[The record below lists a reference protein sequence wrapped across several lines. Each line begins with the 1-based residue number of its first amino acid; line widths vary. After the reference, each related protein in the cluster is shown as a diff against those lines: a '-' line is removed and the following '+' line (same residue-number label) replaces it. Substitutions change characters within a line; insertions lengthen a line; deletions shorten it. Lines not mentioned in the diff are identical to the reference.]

1 MSVQHQPTGP
11 TTPAGFYPDSTGAMR
26 FWDGTQ
32 WTEHTQDGGAPPAAA
47 AAPAKKSHT
56 VRNVILILI
65 AVFVLFIGGCIA
77 LIGGAANEIDK
88 AIDEEVSG
96 DAEPGGPDNPLEIT
110 EGEAFSV
117 SGFDYAAGWAIGDD
131 GLGSPSIDGL
141 KVTNNREDPDA
152 ALVEIK
158 FLTGT
163 EVLALVDCTTEEISV
178 GQTTTLDCFS
188 VDEIPADYDT
198 LTISDT
204 F

>member
-1 MSVQHQPTGP
+1 MSDQQPPSGSS
-11 TTPAGFYPDSTGAMR
+11 TPAGFYPDNAGTMR

-32 WTEHTQDGGAPPAAA
+32 WTEHTQGGGAPPVAPP
-47 AAPAKKSHT
+47 APAKKSHT

-65 AVFVLFIGGCIA
+65 AVFVLFIGGCLA
-77 LIGGAANEIDK
+77 LIGGAANEIDN
-88 AIDEEVSG
+88 AIEEAESA

-117 SGFDYAAGWAIGDD
+117 SGFDYAAGWTIGDD

-141 KVTNNREDPDA
+141 KVTNNRDDA
-152 ALVEIK
+152 DTALVEIK
-158 FLTGT
+158 FVTDN
-163 EVLALVDCTTEEISV
+163 EVLALVDCSTEEISV

-188 VDEIPADYDT
+188 SDEIPADYDT